1 MYNAVT
7 NDWQG
12 VEKQI
17 TFDVRQPKTK
27 EYSNETSEK
36 IPGEPSVCGC
46 GSFHDIFPSVHTD
59 L

>member
-7 NDWQG
+7 NDWKG

-27 EYSNETSEK
+27 EYSKKRLRK
-36 IPGEPSVCGC
+36 IPGESSVCGR
-46 GSFHDIFPSVHTD
+46 GSFYYIFPSVYTD